1 MVLSRKYHHSHRAGT
16 ATMAQLWQVLEQQR
30 LSALRLG
37 QRLLRQRSV
46 LVATFGLEAGKM
58 GILWW
63 GGWFH
68 SSQLMF
74 FRFLAIAKTRFIDGI
89 ET

>member
-1 MVLSRKYHHSHRAGT
+1 
-16 ATMAQLWQVLEQQR
+16 MAQLWQVLEQQR

-58 GILWW
+58 GI
-63 GGWFH
+63 
-68 SSQLMF
+68 
-74 FRFLAIAKTRFIDGI
+74 
-89 ET
+89 